1 MHHPQNKNSWCH
13 IICSVIYHAYIVLQ
27 LGTSSAVDQSAV
39 AKVRQSTPE
48 RHSAASNF
56 SRAVFRHVR
65 CCRGELRSSVR
76 GAGEEQERKYV
87 RNNEEKK

>member
-65 CCRGELRSSVR
+65 CCRGELQSSVR
-76 GAGEEQERKYV
+76 WGEEQGHKYV
-87 RNNEEKK
+87 RDNEENES